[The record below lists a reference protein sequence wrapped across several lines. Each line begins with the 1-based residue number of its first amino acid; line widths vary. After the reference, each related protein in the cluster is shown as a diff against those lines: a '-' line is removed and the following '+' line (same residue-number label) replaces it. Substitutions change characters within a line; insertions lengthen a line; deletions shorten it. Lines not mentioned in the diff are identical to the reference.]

1 MSGAA
6 STPGPAGVQS
16 RSHGAAGLPA
26 EAFAAALAAVPHMN
40 VHRLAALLR
49 TNGAQ
54 QAWRVVR
61 GEAPPTGLIA
71 KVLANRE
78 VAAMWRTWASDE
90 RPAQMWEQCV
100 DLGIGVT
107 VIGEPGYP
115 ACLQHDRQ
123 PPAVLFFRGDLQLL
137 TGRRVAI
144 VGTRNATASGRES
157 AREIACGLAEAGV
170 HIVSGLARGID
181 GCAHGA
187 IAHHGA
193 PGRPIAVVASGP
205 DIVYPREHA
214 ALWHAVATD
223 GLLVTEA
230 PPGTSPEA
238 HRFPLRNRIIAALA
252 EVLVVVESRSKGGS
266 LITVTEAMERGVQLM
281 AVPGAPHNRAAAGT
295 NNLLREGAAVVV
307 DAQDVLDALS
317 IDHHRSSA
325 LVGEQRPRPRRDD
338 RDVYDLCVERP
349 RTIDGLVAVSRRSLV
364 DVAMAVARLEHAGWV
379 AQADGWFQAVGS
391 PLR

>member
-1 MSGAA
+1 MSGLAA
-6 STPGPAGVQS
+6 KPDPAGDS
-16 RSHGAAGLPA
+16 PGSGGSARLPA
-26 EAFAAALAAVPHMN
+26 AAYAAALAAVPHMN
-40 VHRLAALLR
+40 IHRLAALVR
-49 TNGAQ
+49 SNRPE

-61 GEAPPTGLIA
+61 GEAPSSGLIA
-71 KVLANRE
+71 KVLADRE
-78 VAAMWRTWASDE
+78 VAAMWRSWATDE
-90 RPAQMWEQCV
+90 RPAEMWERCMN
-100 DLGIGVT
+100 LGIGVT
-107 VIGEPGYP
+107 AIGEPDYP
-115 ACLQHDRQ
+115 ACLEHDRQ

-137 TGRRVAI
+137 AGRRVAI

-157 AREIACGLAEAGV
+157 ARQIASGLADAGV
-170 HIVSGLARGID
+170 HVVSGLARGID

-187 IAHHGA
+187 LTNHPG

-214 ALWHAVATD
+214 ALWQAVASE

-325 LVGEQRPRPRRDD
+325 AVGEQRSRPRRDD
-338 RDVYDLCVERP
+338 REVYDLCAERP
-349 RTIDGLVAVSRRSLV
+349 RTIDGLVAGSGRPLV

>member
-1 MSGAA
+1 MSGLA
-6 STPGPAGVQS
+6 SKSDPAGDAPDS
-16 RSHGAAGLPA
+16 GGSARLPA
-26 EAFAAALAAVPHMN
+26 SAYAAALAAVPHMN
-40 VHRLAALLR
+40 IHRLAALLR
-49 TNGAQ
+49 GNRPQ

-61 GEAPPTGLIA
+61 GEAPPVGLIA
-71 KVLANRE
+71 KVLADRE

-90 RPAQMWEQCV
+90 RPAEMWERCV
-100 DLGIGVT
+100 SLGVGVT
-107 VIGEPGYP
+107 AIGEPDYP
-115 ACLQHDRQ
+115 ACLEHDRQ

-137 TGRRVAI
+137 AGRRVAI

-157 AREIACGLAEAGV
+157 ARQIASGLAEAGV
-170 HIVSGLARGID
+170 HVVSGLARGID
-181 GCAHGA
+181 GCAHSA
-187 IAHHGA
+187 IAHHPG

-214 ALWHAVATD
+214 ALWQAVASD

-238 HRFPLRNRIIAALA
+238 HRFPLRNRIIAAFA

-307 DAQDVLDALS
+307 DAQDVLDALP

-325 LVGEQRPRPRRDD
+325 AIGEQRSRPRRDD
-338 RDVYDLCVERP
+338 REVYDLCAERP
-349 RTIDGLVAVSRRSLV
+349 RTIDGLVAGSGRPLV

>member
-1 MSGAA
+1 MSA
-6 STPGPAGVQS
+6 STSPSAS
-16 RSHGAAGLPA
+16 LPA
-26 EAFAAALAAVPHMN
+26 EAFAAALAAVPHMS

-49 TNGAQ
+49 SNRPQ

-61 GEAPPTGLIA
+61 GEAPPAGLIA
-71 KVLANRE
+71 KVMADQE
-78 VAAMWRTWASDE
+78 VAALWRAWAVDE
-90 RPAQMWEQCV
+90 RPAEIWQRCS

-107 VIGEPGYP
+107 AIGEPGYP
-115 ACLQHDRQ
+115 ACLALDRQ
-123 PPAVLFFRGDLQLL
+123 PPAVLFYRGDLTLL
-137 TGRRVAI
+137 AGRRVAI

-157 AREIACGLAEAGV
+157 ARQIASGLAEAGV
-170 HIVSGLARGID
+170 HVVSGLARGID
-181 GCAHGA
+181 GCAHSA
-187 IAHHGA
+187 IAHLPM

-205 DIVYPREHA
+205 DVVYPREHG
-214 ALWHAVATD
+214 ALWEAVASS

-252 EVLVVVESRSKGGS
+252 EVVVVVESRSRGGS

-281 AVPGAPHNRAAAGT
+281 AVPGAPHNRAAVGT

-307 DAQDVLDALS
+307 DAQDVLDMLS
-317 IDHHRSSA
+317 IDHHRSSPA
-325 LVGEQRPRPRRDD
+325 VGEQRPRPSRTD
-338 RDVYDLCVERP
+338 RAVYELCADRP
-349 RTIDGLVAVSRRSLV
+349 RTIDALASSSGRSLI
-364 DVAMAVARLEHAGWV
+364 DVAMAIARLEHAGWV